1 MSLQLNIVCEVNNF
15 LFDLTQK
22 LDLFIQVVVAYFTI
36 IVALTLHEL
45 IQICLAN
52 GTIAISLFQLS
63 KVKQEHI

>member
-15 LFDLTQK
+15 LFGLTQK

-36 IVALTLHEL
+36 IVAFTLNEL

-52 GTIAISLFQLS
+52 GTIAINLFQ
-63 KVKQEHI
+63 

>member
-1 MSLQLNIVCEVNNF
+1 MSLQLNMVCEVNNF
-15 LFDLTQK
+15 QFGLTQK

-63 KVKQEHI
+63 IVKQE

>member
-1 MSLQLNIVCEVNNF
+1 MSSQLNIVCEVNNF
-15 LFDLTQK
+15 QFGLTQK
-22 LDLFIQVVVAYFTI
+22 LDLFIQVVVAYFAI

-63 KVKQEHI
+63 IVKQE